1 GRLIFTP
8 LNNILYN
15 LDSNNLAEHGLHPR
29 YLHIFNFV
37 LLFGP
42 LVLLAMKDLNVS
54 FNYMRFTAKKR
65 YKTVSVIVVPSDRL
79 QKLPKLFW

>member
-8 LNNILYN
+8 LNNIRYN

-42 LVLLAMKDLNVS
+42 LVLLAMKDLNAS

-65 YKTVSVIVVPSDRL
+65 YKT
-79 QKLPKLFW
+79 